1 MAGCWLRRRGG
12 RLLWSM
18 NPDPQAESQPT
29 DDHVDEIVVLEKPDW
44 ISKIVIKPGTAK
56 PQAGGE
62 DAVPVS

>member
-1 MAGCWLRRRGG
+1 
-12 RLLWSM
+12 M